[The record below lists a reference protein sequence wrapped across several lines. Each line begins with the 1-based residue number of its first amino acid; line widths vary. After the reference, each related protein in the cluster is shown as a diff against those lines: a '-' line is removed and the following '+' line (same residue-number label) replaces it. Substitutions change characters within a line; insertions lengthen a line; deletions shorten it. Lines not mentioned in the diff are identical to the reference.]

1 MTSNPLSARSRVLS
15 PSYQRSLNRLT
26 GNSSLVG
33 FTKSKLAELTYNK
46 YISKIRKLQPSSEML
61 RNQYKSPSEVWLADM
76 TGVININQ
84 DTYSKEEGHSPMS
97 VSESQNS
104 LIVSTSRNTL
114 KKSTFNK
121 KVSFVDQNRLFFI
134 SKHKKHKSFL
144 NFPSSIIS
152 ARRQDSPTT
161 SRLDASQNNSFEE
174 AEVSQQNKTSQWNIA
189 DYNSSKISDKVD
201 SLVRKFGTKRS
212 MQVRRPFWLERKQRP
227 KIPKNIVRKMY
238 RSPE

>member
-1 MTSNPLSARSRVLS
+1 
-15 PSYQRSLNRLT
+15 
-26 GNSSLVG
+26 
-33 FTKSKLAELTYNK
+33 
-46 YISKIRKLQPSSEML
+46 
-61 RNQYKSPSEVWLADM
+61 M

-174 AEVSQQNKTSQWNIA
+174 AEVSQQNKTSQ
-189 DYNSSKISDKVD
+189 
-201 SLVRKFGTKRS
+201 
-212 MQVRRPFWLERKQRP
+212 
-227 KIPKNIVRKMY
+227 
-238 RSPE
+238 